1 MSRTLRVIEAD
12 EPIDGPAPGET
23 PLRIAIATNDMEYL
37 GAHFGSA
44 RTFAVYDVWKTGH
57 RFVEAHAFDN
67 VTKQKGKHDDQD
79 DKITPK
85 VEALAGCALL
95 FALAIG
101 GPSAAKIV
109 KAGIH
114 PIKRKD
120 PEPIEAVLEQVQVM
134 LNGTPPPFLRKIL
147 GTVQKPDFTEEYD
160 DYEAEE
166 TV

>member
-1 MSRTLRVIEAD
+1 MSRTLRLIET
-12 EPIDGPAPGET
+12 GTPAAGET
-23 PLRIAIATNDMEYL
+23 PLRVAIATNDMETL
-37 GAHFGSA
+37 DAHFGSA
-44 RTFAVYDVWKTGH
+44 RKFAVYEVWKTGA
-57 RFVEAHAFDN
+57 RFVSAHEFDN
-67 VTKQKGKHDDQD
+67 VTREKGKHDDLD

-101 GPSAAKIV
+101 GPSAAKVV

-120 PEPIEAVLEQVQVM
+120 PEPITDVLAQVQVM

-147 GTVQKPDFTEEYD
+147 GTFEKPDFTD
-160 DYEAEE
+160 AFDTEE

>member
-1 MSRTLRVIEAD
+1 MSRKLSLIETG
-12 EPIDGPAPGET
+12 GPAAGET
-23 PLRIAIATNDMEYL
+23 PLKVAIATNDLENL
-37 GAHFGSA
+37 NAHFGSA
-44 RTFAVYDVWKTGH
+44 KKFAIYEVWKTGA
-57 RFVEAHAFDN
+57 RFVEAHEFDN
-67 VTKQKGKHDDQD
+67 VTAQKGKHDDID

-85 VEALAGCALL
+85 VEALTGCALL
-95 FALAIG
+95 FALAVG

-120 PEPIEAVLEQVQVM
+120 AEPIPAVLEQVQVM

-147 GTVQKPDFTEEYD
+147 GTFEKPDFMQDFDE
-160 DYEAEE
+160 EE

>member
-1 MSRTLRVIEAD
+1 MSRTLRLVD
-12 EPIDGPAPGET
+12 TDGPAPGET
-23 PLRIAIATNDMEYL
+23 PLRVAIATNDMENL
-37 GAHFGSA
+37 NAHFGSA
-44 RTFAVYDVWKTGH
+44 KKFAVFEVWKTGS
-57 RFVEAHAFDN
+57 RFLFVHEFGN
-67 VTKQKGKHDDQD
+67 VTAQKGKHDDQD

-85 VEALAGCALL
+85 VEALEGCALL

-101 GPSAAKIV
+101 GPSAAKVV

-120 PEPIEAVLEQVQVM
+120 AEPITDVLAQVQEM

-147 GTVQKPDFTEEYD
+147 GTYQKPDFMEDFEE
-160 DYEAEE
+160 EE

>member
-1 MSRTLRVIEAD
+1 MTRSLRVID
-12 EPIDGPAPGET
+12 GGGPAEGET

-44 RTFAVYDVWKTGH
+44 KKFAIYEVWKTGS
-57 RFVEAHAFDN
+57 RFVAAHEFEN

-85 VEALAGCALL
+85 IEALAGCALL

-101 GPSAAKIV
+101 GPSAAKV
-109 KAGIH
+109 VRAGIH

-120 PEPIEAVLEQVQVM
+120 PEPIEDVIAQVQEM

-147 GTVQKPDFTEEYD
+147 GTEQKPDFMDEE
-160 DYEAEE
+160 EW
-166 TV
+166 V

>member
-12 EPIDGPAPGET
+12 APKDGPAPGET

-44 RTFAVYDVWKTGH
+44 RKFAIYEVWKTGA

-85 VEALAGCALL
+85 VEALTGCALL

-109 KAGIH
+109 KAGVH

-120 PEPIEAVLEQVQVM
+120 PEPIEAVLAQVQEM

-147 GTVQKPDFTEEYD
+147 GTQEKPNFMDEE
-160 DYEAEE
+160 EW
-166 TV
+166 V

>member
-1 MSRTLRVIEAD
+1 MSRTLRLVETDAD
-12 EPIDGPAPGET
+12 DSEPK
-23 PLRIAIATNDMEYL
+23 PLRVAIATNDMEHL
-37 GAHFGSA
+37 DAHFGSA
-44 RTFAVYDVWKTGH
+44 RKFAIYDVTARDV
-57 RFVEAHAFDN
+57 RFVEAHEFDN
-67 VTKQKGKHDDQD
+67 VTKQAGKHDDLD

-85 VEALAGCALL
+85 VEALTGCALL

-109 KAGIH
+109 RAGIH

-120 PEPIEAVLEQVQVM
+120 PEPIADVLAQVQTM

-147 GTVQKPDFTEEYD
+147 GTAPKPDFTEEYD
-160 DYEAEE
+160 DEE